1 MKHKQPLNPFFE
13 LLYDDQS
20 HALSE
25 FFLIQR
31 LHKGKVDCM
40 LYVFNIKIKTMAA
53 SKRLQIV
60 LEEQIVQHLK
70 TIIMRT

>member
-1 MKHKQPLNPFFE
+1 MACTCTVN
-13 LLYDDQS
+13 
-20 HALSE
+20 
-25 FFLIQR
+25 
-31 LHKGKVDCM
+31 
-40 LYVFNIKIKTMAA
+40 VFNIKIKTMAA